1 MAEPRHKREARQQ
14 LNAERAARGLRPVK
28 RGNKIASPLPRRT
41 VDRDGY
47 AEYIRSEAWQEVR
60 RRFWA
65 SKLPK
70 ECYCCGREDGPM
82 DLHHRTYKNLGNE
95 RLMDLVPLC
104 RDCHLTVHEMVR
116 RRYGRTAHLWGMTNI
131 LRRERH
137 PLYGTAAKKARKAL
151 DPRRAPRNPKPKTRT

>member
-1 MAEPRHKREARQQ
+1 MGPKPAEREALQK

-28 RGNKIASPLPRRT
+28 RGNKRASPLPRRA

-65 SKLPK
+65 SRLPK
-70 ECYCCGREDGPM
+70 ECYCCGREDGPK

-104 RDCHLTVHEMVR
+104 RSCHMRVHEMVR
-116 RRYGRTAHLWGMTNI
+116 GNARLHLWGTTNI
-131 LRRERH
+131 LRRELH
-137 PLYGTAAKKARKAL
+137 PVYGTAAKKARKAL
-151 DPRRAPRNPKPKTRT
+151 DPRRAPRNPKRAA

>member
-1 MAEPRHKREARQQ
+1 MAESQRKREARRQ

-41 VDRDGY
+41 VDRAGY

-65 SKLPK
+65 SRLPK
-70 ECYCCGREDGPM
+70 ECYCCGREDGPK

-104 RDCHLTVHEMVR
+104 RDCHFTVHEMIR
-116 RRYGRTAHLWGMTNI
+116 RRPSLHLWGATNM
-131 LRRERH
+131 LRHKLH
-137 PLYGTAAKKARKAL
+137 PVYGDAARKARKAL
-151 DPRRAPRNPKPKTRT
+151 DPRRAPRNPKRPGI

>member
-1 MAEPRHKREARQQ
+1 MGQKPAEREARKK

-28 RGNKIASPLPRRT
+28 RHNKIASPLPRRT
-41 VDRDGY
+41 VDREGY

-70 ECYCCGREDGPM
+70 ECYCCGREDGPK

-95 RLMDLVPLC
+95 NLRDLVPLC
-104 RDCHLTVHEMVR
+104 RDCHFTVHEMFR
-116 RRYGRTAHLWGMTNI
+116 RKPSLSLWGATGG
-131 LRRERH
+131 LRRKRH
-137 PLYGTAAKKARKAL
+137 PVYNNAARAARRVARRQAKKAA
-151 DPRRAPRNPKPKTRT
+151 